1 MTQMNT
7 CNAFKSFLTSRM
19 VLNDCN
25 IPIYKHAN
33 ALILSISAK
42 ELTYPA
48 EAYYLILP
56 KN

>member
-1 MTQMNT
+1 MNT